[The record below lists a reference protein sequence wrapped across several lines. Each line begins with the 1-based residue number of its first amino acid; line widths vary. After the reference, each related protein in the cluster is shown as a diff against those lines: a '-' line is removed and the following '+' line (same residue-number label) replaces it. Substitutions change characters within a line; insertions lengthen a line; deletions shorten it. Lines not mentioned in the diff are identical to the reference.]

1 MKNYLG
7 VDWGEK
13 RIGLALANS
22 ESQIATPFR
31 TVNNVSELIIIIE
44 REKIKE
50 LVIGLPR
57 KMIDGQI
64 DNPKFINFL
73 LILEDKMIAHKINNK
88 IKINFIDER
97 LSSVQA
103 DSLKN
108 KKIKQDRD
116 CVSAMI
122 ILQAYLDK
130 IYD

>member
-31 TVNNVSELIIIIE
+31 TVNNVSELITIIE
-44 REKIKE
+44 QEKIKE

-57 KMIDGQI
+57 KMIDGQV